1 MAHQPKRPF
10 GLQSYLVVPKRDT
23 VLSPGDRLTVVIE
36 ASSQADHEH
45 WLRAIRHGALGD
57 EDPQP

>member
-1 MAHQPKRPF
+1 MPK
-10 GLQSYLVVPKRDT
+10 GDT

-36 ASSQADHEH
+36 AGSQADYEH
-45 WLRAIRHGALGD
+45 WLRAIRRAALGD